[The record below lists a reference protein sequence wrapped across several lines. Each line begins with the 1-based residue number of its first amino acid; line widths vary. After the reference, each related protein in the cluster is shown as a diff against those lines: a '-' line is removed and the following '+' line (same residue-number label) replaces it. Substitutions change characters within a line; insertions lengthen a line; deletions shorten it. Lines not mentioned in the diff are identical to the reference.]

1 MSARRL
7 FAALSV
13 ALGSFAFMVSAAPVA
28 RAVGTDDPNIAFT
41 AAGVSVSAAT
51 DGSAFTSTA
60 SAPITLNGQTS
71 QVITKT
77 WNKDHLRY
85 VAGSVTAPEGWTIE
99 YTTDGTTWSSSAPA
113 DLTTVTGVRTTG
125 ALTSIGYSNGLQ
137 TSITNAPSTIKQA
150 TVGGLPPTG
159 AGDGYDVFFDEQY
172 TKLFNVFH
180 HSNPAQIDCHSLYDG
195 SRCSG
200 YPMNMPHSLGT
211 NDRSTGVGVG
221 SKVWVPLGYGNNPG
235 GGFACFKTAGGACTT
250 PFVQLTTNVNT
261 GVHSN
266 VGNVTRVGQY
276 LFTQNFK
283 DGLVLC
289 LDTNTEAACA
299 NMPSGG
305 FDLGTGYTQSYP
317 STVMSVGTRVYSSNG
332 RGKVGCLDTATW
344 ALCTGWSTPWNT
356 TKYITIFALPNAAGE
371 IVAVCSFDTNSA
383 ECVDETK
390 TTYTVPASLATARA
404 AIPESGLA
412 GVLAGYE
419 SMPRTSGSRL
429 YWVNMVWNSSQSG
442 GKIACWDAA
451 LNSGAGGQCTFT
463 SNGLSY
469 ISDEAYALTVD
480 PQNANCLWTNDDNG
494 NIESF
499 DATTGSATCPVPSD
513 AVVQIPYSVAVP
525 RFACSEPG
533 RIRQWDSI
541 TVAGT
546 GVTLSDMRVT
556 MKKNGVAVTG
566 GVSMAADPNGR
577 VSLSHLNVATTGTQP
592 TFEITAAGL
601 NNTQAATITGDV
613 KYLSDPPQLCLNLTP
628 LAYCPTN
635 VGPAGGTTV
644 ARPADTVSLTVRN
657 AAGAATN
664 NYVASESVTRSS
676 ITNCVGTLNGNVS
689 VNTGSG
695 TIPVQSGTV
704 SLRDTNGNVVATTTT
719 DTNGDYSFPDYY
731 PHGYTVHFASSQ
743 QGAVVTANA
752 VTTKNFV
759 LSVNPPASN
768 NVTNTTAQNVPVTTD
783 ISATSDPTTSID
795 ASTLQVRSG
804 SGAWGSS
811 VTVAGEGT
819 WTVTAGKLRFTPLPT
834 FSGVATP
841 VDYRVADGY
850 GITTASTASVTVTAS
865 TITAAPDAKTGAVDQ
880 PMTLAAAANSGNVPI
895 MEGSVEL
902 KDDATGAFAARMSVP
917 GVGTFAASTTT
928 NTVTFTPATG
938 WTGVRKVSYRVRD
951 VSGKVAES
959 TMTVT
964 ISPERTPRVV
974 LRNGRNGA
982 TITWSDSPT
991 PSVVSYVVKL
1001 NGRTICTVADANRV
1015 CTYPKFVGR
1024 AAAITVTSVGG
1035 DETVSPEKTAVK
1047 LSECRVV
1054 GSIQFG
1060 TDLAV
1065 VTKRADEILKRIG
1078 DASKRQRVSGICFI
1092 GHTDARDTFMH
1103 NNNLSYWRANN
1114 AYAHMRPWIS
1124 GKIDITL
1131 DYAGEHRP
1139 RATNSTPRGMYLNRR
1154 VDIGI
1159 RP

>member
-13 ALGSFAFMVSAAPVA
+13 TLGSL
-28 RAVGTDDPNIAFT
+28 AFT
-41 AAGVSVSAAT
+41 APEAHAVGADDPTIGFTASGVSVSAAT

-77 WNKDHLRY
+77 WNKDHLRF
-85 VAGSVTAPEGWTIE
+85 VNGSITAPEGWTIE

-137 TSITNAPSTIKQA
+137 TSISNAPSTIKQA

-172 TKLFNVFH
+172 TKVFNVFH

-195 SRCSG
+195 ARCSG
-200 YPMNMPHSLGT
+200 YPVGMPNSLGT
-211 NDRSTGVGVG
+211 NDRSTGVSIGAR
-221 SKVWVPLGYGNNPG
+221 VWVPLGYGSNPG
-235 GGFACFKTAGGACTT
+235 GGFACFKTSGGACTT
-250 PFVQLTTNVNT
+250 AFVKLTSNANT
-261 GVHSN
+261 AGHSN
-266 VGNVTRVGQY
+266 VGNVARIGQY
-276 LFTQNFK
+276 VFTQNFK
-283 DGLVLC
+283 DGKVLC
-289 LDTNTEAACA
+289 LDTNMEAACTD
-299 NMPSGG
+299 MPAGG
-305 FDLGTGYTQSYP
+305 FELGTGFTQSYP
-317 STVMSVGTRVYSSNG
+317 SNVMALGTRIYSSNG

-356 TKYITIFALPNAAGE
+356 TKYYNIFALPDADGD
-371 IVAVCSFDTNSA
+371 IVAVCSFDANSA

-390 TTYTVPASLATARA
+390 TAYAVPASLATARA
-404 AIPESGLA
+404 AVPESSTAVGGSL
-412 GVLAGYE
+412 GGYE
-419 SMPRTSGSRL
+419 SMPRTAGSRL
-429 YWVNMVWNSSQSG
+429 YWVNMIWNSSQSG
-442 GKIACWDAA
+442 GKITCWDAS
-451 LNSGAGGQCTFT
+451 LNSGAGGHCTFS
-463 SNGLSY
+463 SNGANF
-469 ISDEAYALTVD
+469 IEDEAYALTID

-499 DATTGSATCPVPSD
+499 DALTGTATCPVPTD

-525 RFACSEPG
+525 RFSCTEPG

-541 TVAGT
+541 TIGAT
-546 GVTLSDMRVT
+546 GVTLSNMRVT
-556 MKKNGVAVTG
+556 VKKNGLAVAG
-566 GVSMAADPNGR
+566 GSNMAADSGGR
-577 VSLSHLNVATTGTQP
+577 VDLSHLSVATTGTQP
-592 TFEITAAGL
+592 TFEITSAGL

-628 LAYCPTN
+628 LTYCPTN
-635 VGPAGGTTV
+635 VGPAGGATV
-644 ARPADTVSLTVRN
+644 ARPADTVSLAVSN
-657 AAGAATN
+657 SAGATTN
-664 NYVASESVTRSS
+664 NFTASESVTRSS
-676 ITNCVGTLNGNVS
+676 IANCVGTLDGNVS
-689 VNTGSG
+689 VNTGSS
-695 TIPVQSGTV
+695 TVPVQSGTV
-704 SLRDTNGNVVATTTT
+704 TLKDANGNVVATTTT
-719 DTNGDYSFPDYY
+719 DASGNYSFPDYY
-731 PHGYTVHFASSQ
+731 PHGYTVHFGSSQ
-743 QGAVVTANA
+743 QAAAVSANA

-783 ISATSDPTTSID
+783 ISATSDPSTSID

-819 WTVTAGKLRFTPLPT
+819 WTVSAGKLKFTPLPT

-841 VDYRVADGY
+841 IDYRVADGY
-850 GITTASTASVTVTAS
+850 GITTASTATVTVTAS
-865 TITAAPDAKTGAVDQ
+865 SITAAPDARTGAVDQ
-880 PMTLAAAANSGNVPI
+880 PMTLAATANSGSVPI
-895 MEGSVEL
+895 VEGSVEL
-902 KDDATGAFAARMSVP
+902 KDDTTGAFASRMSVP
-917 GVGTFAASTTT
+917 GVGTFAASTTA